1 MPQLNP
7 EFFISQLFWLTISF
21 LFLFIFL
28 WRISLPRINAVL
40 NNRSNK
46 INKDI
51 KIAKK
56 HQAEAEEIQKKIDTE
71 LKKAKIETS
80 NLIKSANE
88 NIQIHANSELDKLD
102 ISLNLKLEE
111 ASSIIEKN
119 KNKSIKIINEQ
130 IHEITKLTLS
140 KISTLK
146 VSDEDIKNVVNDIQ
160 EKAIN

>member
-119 KNKSIKIINEQ
+119 KNKSINIINEQ